1 MKYSVANGEVRVG
14 VAGTPRDGQVL
25 PLSPNRF
32 VSPDIDGLQV
42 EFHQDA
48 RGQVNA
54 LSVVHG
60 QGRARYGHALLPLAH
75 VCNEQ
80 LGRLRTQLW
89 MVLLQLNS
97 QPVVARLGVFRACEQ
112 KNIVEL

>member
-1 MKYSVANGEVRVG
+1 MKHSVANGEVRVG

-42 EFHQDA
+42 EFHRDA

-80 LGRLRTQLW
+80 LDRLRTQLW

-112 KNIVEL
+112 